1 MSTKAEREKDK
12 AICEAATPDWREGAA
27 EKWNLYC
34 RTTHPERMGNE
45 RVLMRANEH
54 FPYEADM
61 RAAARCRNRLP
72 EYIADAEEME
82 RRVTQ
87 VEKLL
92 AQTQERVAISRGAGM
107 MVHAL
112 EDEQRASLYS
122 EVLCILRGVS

>member
-1 MSTKAEREKDK
+1 VSTKAEREKDK
-12 AICEAATPDWREGAA
+12 AICEAATPPPWIHEGGRMFRCRPNGDSVPA
-27 EKWNLYC
+27 
-34 RTTHPERMGNE
+34 RTTEDALFM
-45 RVLMRANEH
+45 VRARE
-54 FPYEADM
+54 
-61 RAAARCRNRLP
+61 CLP
-72 EYIADAEEME
+72 AYIADAEETE